1 MPTQT
6 EELFENLIDAVRPI
20 VEAIESQSQTTQYRY
35 DQYMGAITRISPRF
49 KGSDAHLTAA
59 VLLLKAGGNK
69 LGILHA
75 LKAMGSI

>member
-1 MPTQT
+1 MSTSPI
-6 EELFENLIDAVRPI
+6 EALLDAVRPI
-20 VEAIESQSQTTQYRY
+20 VEAIERETPTTQYRY
-35 DQYMGAITRISPRF
+35 DLYMSAIARLSPRF